1 VIGHRASTPETD
13 KLRIVVERFFALMKQ
28 WRGLATRFDKLALDY
43 RAGAV
48 LAAIITWLSS

>member
-1 VIGHRASTPETD
+1 VIGHRASTPETY